1 MSKKTKDLIEIAEGF
16 DPYSVVDT
24 AIGGLENATA
34 VNRKNYAYLDYADLD
49 KDGNPAIKGEYVTLA
64 SGIYHALGLYNVY
77 GYYYNPNITGNDF
90 YTVYAGKVDNRG
102 KWTGTDQTVRQA
114 DELTFA
120 RKAATT
126 EVYATGANVT
136 FIDTTAGVIYAGANN
151 VYTVTYS
158 YDYAGNLN
166 IDETDIRVTTGKDA
180 VIEKGQEVA
189 WSNTINL
196 IDTTASVIY
205 AGGNGDDI
213 LKSDVYVN
221 FSNSN
226 AAAIYAGGTLGA
238 YTIGDLIVNVTNS
251 GNAGTGGLD
260 NFFYGTVYGAASDF
274 ASANSWGY
282 TYVNVNDYNGI
293 YYGDFNWVEKVT
305 VSGNSNVEFYG
316 YFNEVNTLSVAGNAH
331 ATIYGGVI
339 YDYELFLNEE
349 TVGGSNPMLTVS
361 NFYMTPANITV
372 VVGDGYAAYN
382 DINLIEYIGYNAIY
396 GLNLGTPAVA
406 VKNADGGL
414 IADYKYAVKVD
425 DVTKNLV
432 FSYTDAAYVMDAA
445 EKVKTFGR
453 ADDDVLLAEGYQTT
467 GAVIDLGAGSNK
479 IDLGSGLGL
488 FELTVK
494 NASSNTIDA
503 DRFNGSISIA
513 DYKGVSDNTV
523 IVGNVP
529 VFSVDFN
536 NTNNA
541 TLIVDG
547 AFTGDVILSSTQTAE
562 IVLAEGASIDL
573 DKVQAGKTDVTIT
586 VEDYIDAQAT
596 GINLVDYLRTAVA
609 RNNSS
614 ITAPFN
620 PDVEEDFVDYDFN
633 IGYNATLKNGNNNI
647 VSTYYKNIIA
657 KNGELWSVLESMGST
672 VAVDGVAFALDNYG
686 AFTGKINVANGG
698 TVTINNYGRFVGT
711 VDAKYVDAN
720 DTVTTFGD
728 LAGTFLLGGGTDTFT
743 INGDSTI
750 TADITKHEGSTL
762 NMFINNG
769 TVDYNGAIKF
779 TATDFAEVNRTE
791 VADKNV
797 IINLSVSNATLNLKD
812 NVTYNFDK
820 LTFDNAEINGNFTF
834 KELDVTGDAIL
845 YTDITSPEGEINL
858 KDGKTF
864 TAKNIVIGSVN
875 DDAAAPLTGTI
886 NAESLTT
893 TQGDINLDTLNITK
907 GDAVSAEDI
916 NLNTANIEGKV
927 EAVGSVAINNTTVA
941 DSVKGASVSL
951 ANGTVG
957 GAIEA
962 VKTDVVLNKLT
973 AEGDVTAAEDVTVNE
988 GEVKGTINAG
998 ANVKVTDA
1006 VVKDINAATAN
1017 GVDDDVTLNG
1027 NVTAG
1032 NINAEN
1038 AQVTIETK
1046 GTDDVVKAVTVGD
1059 ITAGEV
1065 TLNATHAFR
1074 PNNPVST
1081 VDDKDADSIT
1091 AGAIVAK
1098 AQEDN
1103 VDTFDVNEA
1112 ESGNVTVKGEGIVN
1126 AASVKAD
1133 KAFAVEDKV
1142 VANVAGAVE
1151 ADSASVAAEAT
1162 LNAGSVAV
1170 TADASVAGI
1179 LNTASVK
1186 VGGAFAVNGTVNTAG
1201 KNDLGEDVYGAIEAA
1216 SINQNMQEPLVGSV
1230 TAGAVT
1236 ATAGDI
1242 ILNKLVAKGD
1252 VIAKEDINLNDADV
1266 TGKVEAEGA
1275 VAINKTAVTT
1285 TVKGAT
1291 VSLANGTVGGAIEA
1305 TDGNADLSYI
1315 TAGADVTAKGNVN
1328 VLAGSVAG
1336 KVEAGKTA
1344 AVANTSVAGTVTGAD
1359 VSIANAT
1366 VGTVNGTDFIGSKVT
1381 ATDGNVDF
1389 YGPVKAGD
1397 VEAVKA
1403 AVNVNSGKVEA
1414 GNVTAK
1420 AFDVKVNAEADVKA
1434 VTADEATVAGKLI
1447 AEGKLDVEKALT
1459 VSGTAEVT
1467 KEVEAGSASVSGKL
1481 TGASLAVDTKLD
1493 VTATGTADIKGDVTA
1508 DEATVAGKLTAAGK
1522 LDVKKALSVSGTAE
1536 VTKEVEAGSAT
1547 VAGTLSGASLAVDNK
1562 LYVTA
1567 AGIADIKGDV
1577 TADEAIV
1584 AGELTAAGKLD
1595 VEKALTVSGTAEVTK
1610 EIEAGSA
1617 TVAGKLTGASLDVDT
1632 KLDVTAKGTAEVTGA
1647 VTAND
1652 VDVAGTLKAASVA
1665 VDNNFN
1671 VVGTAEVTGAVTV
1684 GNDTNAGSVYVS
1696 GKLKADKLTSEK
1708 GLLNVKAG
1716 GSLEASNEVAVGDA
1730 DVAGTLNAKSLT
1742 AKAKLTVSGLAVV
1755 EEAIK
1760 AGTASVSGEMTG
1772 ASLAVDNKLDVT
1784 ATGKVGING
1793 DVIADEA
1800 AVAGK
1805 LTAAG
1810 KLDVEKALSVAD
1822 AAFVAAEGA
1831 IEAGSASVSGEMT
1844 GASLAVTT
1852 KLDVTATGKVG
1863 IKGDVTADEAA
1874 VAGKLTA
1881 EGKLDVEKAL
1891 SVSGTAE
1898 VTGDVTADEATV
1910 SGTLTG
1916 ASLDVEKALS
1926 VSGTAEVTGAV
1937 SANDVDVAGTGK
1949 LTAKGDLTV
1958 DNALTIAGTA
1968 AVSAD
1973 AVSAKNAA
1981 VDGTLTAA
1989 GDITVTE
1996 AFDGKGTVSGADV
2009 NAGRINLNKL
2019 TADTVATTDGDMVVT
2034 DITVK
2039 GSDTVEDDVYAK
2051 GSINFVKADVIG
2063 NVKAEKD
2070 IAITAEA
2077 KITGDVVAGQDIN
2090 LTAADG
2096 KKVVVSGNINAANN
2110 MTLNN
2115 SANIDLGKDV
2125 TVGDALIFDH
2135 TEMTVNGKATIGK
2148 VALNNQSMIFNGDVN
2163 VAGVAA
2169 SGAKAALT
2177 VSGDV
2182 NEFTN
2187 VTVDKDTELTMNLN
2201 EKTVT
2206 TAVSGKEA
2214 TVILNKGTV
2223 TGSVVANEVE
2233 LNTVT
2238 IDTLDANDVTV
2249 TGKSEIVNAFK
2260 VDHDYAITGKDAAIL
2275 VAELN
2280 VAEDTIATVKDLK
2293 LEGSVIGDGTLTA
2306 KGDVSVDTVA
2316 VDNANITGKFEAT
2329 GNVSADVKLDINGK
2343 AQIGGDIQ
2351 AGSATLTA
2359 DDKITVEKNVNIEKD
2374 LTLVNSENIYLNG
2387 DVLSVGGTLSFD
2399 HTEMTVN
2406 SDKAIIGKVALNNQ
2420 SMTFANAATIGKF
2433 EVEGTSSINTKAGS
2447 TLENVVLKDAADFT
2461 MNLNGNT
2468 STVNGKIFEEDDADA
2483 TLRVNNGTLKG
2494 SVAADTVVLSNV
2506 TLEGAVDATV
2516 AELDTVTAG
2525 NITVDEK
2532 LVVKNENTVTKFTG
2546 KGDYAVEGQGDG
2558 AKLTADLAIDKDA
2571 TATVSDVTV
2580 VGNITGE
2587 GTLKADSVTV
2597 NDVTVGA
2604 VSTTTSFNA
2613 NNVTATGE
2621 VSINGDAEISGTLTG
2636 KDVVLSATN
2645 NITVKGAVKADTLD
2659 LNNSANI
2666 NLEDA
2671 VTVTKQLNF
2680 DADSIEF
2687 NGNADIAK
2695 VELDSQKMIFNKDVT
2710 FDEIIASGNSVVDV
2724 KGDNNEFKNVN
2735 VLGELTMN
2743 LNDKTANAVV
2753 TGATV
2758 NVNNGTLEGSV
2769 KADKVALDT
2778 VSAAVVSAKDLTVA
2792 GNVTID
2798 EFSAEKDYA
2807 ITGKDDAVLTT
2818 ELKIADGAIAT
2829 LKDFNLTGDI
2839 TGANG
2844 TLNVTDVVVDGE
2856 VNAASV
2862 TADGNFKSNGVEANE
2877 LNVKG
2882 LAEITEVKVGA
2893 TTVSGNLKTANLEGD
2908 NLNIIGKG
2916 NAEVANVNVSQLTVE
2931 TEAMLTGTEVNAEN
2945 MKVIGEVIADR
2956 VIGSNATIAGTVTAK
2971 EKAGFDGDVA
2981 LTGTLNAAD
2990 AIAKTVY
2997 LNGDDAAVN
3006 VDGVLE
3012 AVVKGAGAA
3021 DVKAGSMIGA
3031 VDAANADVNFGTV
3044 DGKNIINAK
3053 DVEITAQEK
3062 DITENITAGN
3072 DISITGKDKD
3082 NKITVSADL
3091 TAGGSVTVKDALL
3104 SGNVTADKGVDIEV
3118 VTGYTGTIT
3127 ITDGAV
3133 VTVTGADIDNINIV
3147 GGTYTLKDVIL
3158 GSQVNDDFTASDRA
3172 FTGFATYKG
3181 DYVGNISGDADV
3193 TIEGYLFG
3201 AYVADTFV
3209 KANVEANSL
3218 TVNADAEA
3226 GDKVTKAFFAK
3237 EYYTADD
3244 PNLTAMVEVEGIV
3257 NAKYAETF
3265 TYADVT
3271 ATAGVTVK
3279 NLFVGSINAGGDVVL
3294 GDYES
3299 ALSEVVNVTPDD
3311 SPNGFYAITGGVIEA
3326 AATVTAGSLTAN
3338 NVNGKVTYHVN
3349 NEFVAEHEQFAI
3361 RKYVVVT
3368 DGANVEAGDA
3378 AIDGTFL
3385 GKMVATGDV
3394 VMNGTI
3400 AGWKKETVGTATCTF
3415 NGVEYGIA
3423 DITAGTFTD
3432 SENAQYIKANIT
3444 ATGADKDDRAAL
3456 VVNNNVEGNLNAT
3469 LGSVDAKAKVTG
3481 TVTAQ
3486 INASVKDVTG
3496 TVTATAGDVNVAE
3509 NGVVDGA
3516 VTAGNDVNASAA
3528 TINNNVTAGNNA
3540 NVNIVTGTVTAGNDV
3555 TVAENGVVD
3564 GAVTATA
3571 GSVNASAATINSA
3584 VTAGI
3589 DANVKNVTGAVTAA
3603 ENVTVAEDGVVVGA
3617 VTATTGD
3624 VTVNANAAVTGDVT
3638 AGNDVNATTGTITG
3652 AVNAGNDAN
3661 VADVNG
3667 TVIAGNDVNATTGI
3681 ITGAVEAGNNA
3692 TVNQVNASVTAIAG
3706 FVKATGT
3713 VDGSVEAGTYAEV
3726 AEVTNNVTAKDGGV
3740 TATGDVYGFINATG
3754 DVTANGIVGS
3764 YIKGANVTAD
3774 MTVGGYIDATGNVE
3788 AKDAVT
3794 EYINA
3799 TGDVTAA
3806 NVGGYI
3812 KGANVTAN
3820 GTVGEYIEATG
3831 SVEAKDAVTGYIN
3844 ATGDVTAE
3852 STVGGYI
3859 EGANVTAKDTVGGY
3873 IDATGNVTAE
3883 STVGGYINGA
3893 DVTAKGDVAGN
3904 ITATGFVNATAKVT
3918 GNVTAGTSADVQD
3931 VTGDVTAETSAVV
3944 NGTVG
3949 GDVNV
3954 NVGSATVNGTVDGDV
3969 VAGTDAVV
3977 NVVNGSVTA
3986 QNVTVGIDGAA
3997 GSVGGDITVAAGG
4010 AVNVNGTVDGQVNAN
4025 AGNNNVDVT
4034 GSIGGIV
4041 FVSNNGEN
4049 HLNITGDVTGGAGS
4063 VFEFDAHGEN
4073 NVATVTGDINVEE
4086 FTVKVLDEIITETGY
4101 KADAA
4106 INAANI
4112 NADTVTFDGID
4123 RTVEVGEDPQPV
4135 FSDITVNANIDAI
4148 IVNFDK
4154 GHVTINGDVS
4164 AALTKD
4170 ALSGYAEIV
4179 INGAFTQTADSALAN
4194 TKFVVNSIAG
4204 GNTLKAGTIEVKGDA
4219 TANLTATDGYKDQD
4233 GNDVVASIK
4242 VVNGGSVTG
4251 DVKAVVIEID
4261 GNLTGNANGGAAEAT
4276 MVVGGDFTGAAN
4288 YFADVTVNGNVTL
4301 TGNSTVDNFTFGADD
4316 VDLALNGYTLN
4327 VANGVSFT
4335 NVTIS
4340 GGGVIAG
4347 EFTVSNDLTVTGGDV
4362 TLGVTE
4368 LVLGG
4373 AFSTDSTLVGVT
4385 DVTFVGNASV
4395 TGGAALNLNGSDGE
4409 DTLELSVNAGAI
4421 SGVENITLT
4430 SDVTVG
4436 AITGAAV
4443 INLNGYTLTVES
4455 IDSEVAINGAG
4466 NVIVKTG
4473 DFVANDDFNGTL
4485 NVAGNAV
4492 VKGDEVTFT
4501 GDSNAAAFEFTAD
4514 TVEINSSASH
4524 VITGA
4529 IKANNVVLN
4538 AEGLTLANDMIVNGN
4553 YTGNAVVADFRVKL
4567 IKENATVVANA
4578 ATIFELDANVEN
4590 VVIEHSVIDA
4600 QFYGNANANKFVLMG
4615 EDEELIVS
4623 RIYGLGGDDTVEIHG
4638 NVTLGRLSTVEAI
4651 TGATDADTLS
4661 YGDDMYD
4668 SVSSITD
4675 VETINLKGNASVGT
4689 LSGVDTVNFADG
4701 VKYEITAEDWALEA
4715 DTALVF
4721 ETAGANGKVVVNG
4734 VNADALTTESYITVG
4749 TDQWMWNGT
4758 DAFVNGTS
4766 SLTYGDS
4773 DADGKKDLTWVIA

>member
-102 KWTGTDQTVRQA
+102 KWTGANQTVRQA

-120 RKAATT
+120 RKAATA
-126 EVYATGANVT
+126 EVYATGANVN

-196 IDTTASVIY
+196 INTTASVIY
-205 AGGNGDDI
+205 AGGNGDDV

-226 AAAIYAGGTLGA
+226 ATAIYAGGTFGA
-238 YTIGDLIVNVTNS
+238 YTIGDLIINVTNE
-251 GNAGTGGLD
+251 GNADAAYGV
-260 NFFYGTVYGAASDF
+260 NNEFYGVVYGASADYLSD
-274 ASANSWGY
+274 SWGY

-293 YYGDFNWVEKVT
+293 YYGGFNWVEKVT

-316 YFNEVNTLSVAGNAH
+316 YFNEVNTLSVVGNAH

-349 TVGGSNPMLTVS
+349 TVGGSNPMLTVN

-432 FSYTDAAYVMDAA
+432 FSYTDAAYVMDAG

-479 IDLGSGLGL
+479 IDLGSGRGL

-503 DRFNGSISIA
+503 DRFTGSISIA

-529 VFSVDFN
+529 VASVDFN

-547 AFTGDVILSSTQTAE
+547 DFKGDVILSSTQTAE

-573 DKVQAGKTDVTIT
+573 TKVQAGKTDVTIT

-633 IGYNATLKNGNNNI
+633 IGYNATLKNGTNNI

-743 INGDSTI
+743 INGDSVI
-750 TADITKHEGSTL
+750 TADITKQDGSTL

-797 IINLSVSNATLNLKD
+797 TINLSVTNATLNLKD

-820 LTFDNAEINGNFTF
+820 LTFANAEINGNFTF

-845 YTDITSPEGEINL
+845 DTDITSPEGKINL
-858 KDGKTF
+858 KDGDTF

-893 TQGDINLDTLNITK
+893 TQGDINLDTLNTTN

-916 NLNTANIEGKV
+916 NLNTANIAGKV

-973 AEGDVTAAEDVTVNE
+973 AEDDVTAAEDVTVNE

-1133 KAFAVEDKV
+1133 KAFAVEEKI

-1170 TADASVAGI
+1170 TAGASVAGT

-1275 VAINKTAVTT
+1275 VAINKTAVTS

-1305 TDGNADLSYI
+1305 TEGNADLSYI
-1315 TAGADVTAKGNVN
+1315 TADADVTAKGNVN

-1336 KVEAGKTA
+1336 KVDAGKTA

-1366 VGTVNGTDFIGSKVT
+1366 VGTVNGTDFTGSKVT
-1381 ATDGNVDF
+1381 ATAGNVDF

-1420 AFDVKVNAEADVKA
+1420 VFDVKVNAEADVKA

-1459 VSGTAEVT
+1459 VSGIAEVT
-1467 KEVEAGSASVSGKL
+1467 KEVEAGSASVSGTLTGASLDVTNSLTVDNIGIVTAVSKNEKGEDVYGAIEAGSASVSGKL

-1493 VTATGTADIKGDVTA
+1493 VTATGTAGIEGDVTA
-1508 DEATVAGKLTAAGK
+1508 DEATVAGKLTGAS
-1522 LDVKKALSVSGTAE
+1522 LDVTNALTVDNTGTVTAVSKNEKGEDVYGAI
-1536 VTKEVEAGSAT
+1536 EAGSAT

-1610 EIEAGSA
+1610 EVEAGSA
-1617 TVAGKLTGASLDVDT
+1617 SVSGKLTGASLDVDT
-1632 KLDVTAKGTAEVTGA
+1632 KLDVTAKGTADITGA
-1647 VTAND
+1647 VTANDVD

-1696 GKLKADKLTSEK
+1696 GKLTADKLTSEK

-1742 AKAKLTVSGLAVV
+1742 AKSKLTVSGTADIKGAV
-1755 EEAIK
+1755 E
-1760 AGTASVSGEMTG
+1760 AGTAFVSGTLSGE
-1772 ASLAVDNKLDVT
+1772 SSLDVET
-1784 ATGKVGING
+1784 KLEVTEKGKVGIAG
-1793 DVIADEA
+1793 DVTVKAGSAD
-1800 AVAGK
+1800 VAGI
-1805 LTAAG
+1805 LTAG
-1810 KLDVEKALSVAD
+1810 GNLKVEKALK
-1822 AAFVAAEGA
+1822 
-1831 IEAGSASVSGEMT
+1831 VSGI
-1844 GASLAVTT
+1844 A
-1852 KLDVTATGKVG
+1852 D
-1863 IKGDVTADEAA
+1863 IKGA
-1874 VAGKLTA
+1874 VN
-1881 EGKLDVEKAL
+1881 
-1891 SVSGTAE
+1891 
-1898 VTGDVTADEATV
+1898 
-1910 SGTLTG
+1910 
-1916 ASLDVEKALS
+1916 
-1926 VSGTAEVTGAV
+1926 
-1937 SANDVDVAGTGK
+1937 ANDVDVTGTGK

-1958 DNALTIAGTA
+1958 DNVLTIAGTA

-1981 VDGTLTAA
+1981 VDGTLTAK

-1996 AFDGKGTVSGADV
+1996 AFDGKGTVSGKNV
-2009 NAGRINLNKL
+2009 KAGKIDLNKL

-2039 GSDTVEDDVYAK
+2039 GSDTVENDVDSK
-2051 GSINFVKADVIG
+2051 GSITFNKANVTG
-2063 NVKAEKD
+2063 NVNAAAD
-2070 IAITAEA
+2070 ITISEEAAIT
-2077 KITGDVVAGQDIN
+2077 GNVVAGNDIN

-2096 KKVVVSGNINAANN
+2096 KKVVVSGNINADSN
-2110 MTLNN
+2110 MFLTN
-2115 SANIDLGKDV
+2115 SKDIDLKGDV
-2125 TVGDALIFDH
+2125 TVGDALTFDH

-2148 VALNNQSMIFNGDVN
+2148 VALNNQSMIFKGDVN
-2163 VAGVAA
+2163 IAGVAA

-2177 VSGDV
+2177 VNGEV

-2187 VTVDKDTELTMNLN
+2187 VTVAKDTELTMNLN
-2201 EKTVT
+2201 KKTVT

-2214 TVILNKGTV
+2214 TVILNDGTV
-2223 TGSVVANEVE
+2223 TGSVVANKAE

-2249 TGKSEIVNAFK
+2249 TGESEIVNAFK

-2275 VAELN
+2275 DAELK
-2280 VAEDTIATVKDLK
+2280 VAKDTTATVKDLT
-2293 LEGSVIGDGTLTA
+2293 LDGSVDGDGTLNTEGA
-2306 KGDVSVDTVA
+2306 VVVENVA
-2316 VDNANITGKFEAT
+2316 VDNANITGKFEAK
-2329 GNVSADVKLDINGK
+2329 GNVSADVKLDINGT
-2343 AQIGGDIQ
+2343 ARIGGEIN
-2351 AGSATLTA
+2351 AGSAKLTA
-2359 DDKITVEKNVNIEKD
+2359 EGGDITVEKNVDIVND
-2374 LTLVNSENIYLNG
+2374 LTLVNSENIDLKG
-2387 DVLSVGGTLSFD
+2387 DVLSVGGALSFD
-2399 HTEMTVN
+2399 HTEMTV
-2406 SDKAIIGKVALNNQ
+2406 KGTAEIGSVALDNQ
-2420 SMTFANAATIGKF
+2420 SMTFEKAATIGKF
-2433 EVEGTSSINTKAGS
+2433 EVEGTSSIDTKAGS

-2468 STVNGKIFEEDDADA
+2468 STVNGKISEEDDADA
-2483 TLRVNNGTLKG
+2483 TLRVNNGTLEG
-2494 SVAADTVVLSNV
+2494 SVAADTVVLSKV

-2558 AKLTADLAIDKDA
+2558 AKLNADLAIDKDA

-2580 VGNITGE
+2580 NGNITGE
-2587 GTLKADSVTV
+2587 GTLKADSVKV
-2597 NDVTVGA
+2597 NDVNVGA
-2604 VSTTTSFNA
+2604 VSATTSFNA

-2621 VSINGDAEISGTLTG
+2621 VSINGDAEISGALTG
-2636 KDVVLSATN
+2636 KDVVLSADN
-2645 NITVKGAVKADTLD
+2645 NITVKGAVEAETLG

-2666 NLEDA
+2666 NLADA

-2695 VELDSQKMIFNKDVT
+2695 VKLDSQKMIFNKDVT
-2710 FDEIIASGNSVVDV
+2710 FGEIIANGNSVVEV

-2743 LNDKTANAVV
+2743 LNEKTANAVV

-2778 VSAAVVSAKDLTVA
+2778 VSAAVVSANDLTVA
-2792 GNVTID
+2792 GNVAIK

-2807 ITGKDDAVLTT
+2807 ITGKGDATLTT
-2818 ELKIADGAIAT
+2818 DLKIADGAIAT

-2839 TGANG
+2839 TGDNG

-2862 TADGNFKSNGVEANE
+2862 TAENFFEADAVTGKE
-2877 LNVKG
+2877 LNVNG
-2882 LAEITEVKVGA
+2882 NAEIGDVKVDAA
-2893 TTVSGNLKTANLEGD
+2893 TVKGKLDADLVEGD

-2945 MKVIGEVIADR
+2945 MEVIGEVIADR

-3062 DITENITAGN
+3062 DITANITAGN

-3104 SGNVTADKGVDIEV
+3104 SGNVTAVKGVDIEV

-3127 ITDGAV
+3127 IQDGAT
-3133 VTVTGADIDNINIV
+3133 VTVKGADIDNINIV
-3147 GGTYTLKDVIL
+3147 GGTYTLKDVVL

-3311 SPNGFYAITGGVIEA
+3311 SPNGFYAITGGEIEA
-3326 AATVTAGSLTAN
+3326 AATVTAGALTAN
-3338 NVNGKVTYHVN
+3338 NVNGKVTYYVN

-3368 DGANVEAGDA
+3368 DGAYVEAGDA

-3400 AGWKKETVGTATCTF
+3400 AGWMKETVGTATCTF
-3415 NGVEYGIA
+3415 NGVEYGFA

-3456 VVNNNVEGNLNAT
+3456 VVNNNVEGDLNAT

-3496 TVTATAGDVNVAE
+3496 TVTATAGDVTVAE
-3509 NGVVDGA
+3509 NGVVGGA

-3555 TVAENGVVD
+3555 NVAENGVVD

-3571 GSVNASAATINSA
+3571 GSVNASAATIKSA
-3584 VTAGI
+3584 VTAGK
-3589 DANVKNVTGAVTAA
+3589 DANVKDVTGAVTAA

-3617 VTATTGD
+3617 VTATAGD

-3638 AGNDVNATTGTITG
+3638 AGNDVNATGTITG
-3652 AVNAGNDAN
+3652 AVNAVNDAN
-3661 VADVNG
+3661 VANVNG
-3667 TVIAGNDVNATTGI
+3667 TVIAGNDVYATTGT

-3692 TVNQVNASVTAIAG
+3692 TVNQVNASVTATAG

-3726 AEVTNNVTAKDGGV
+3726 AEVTHNVTAKDGGV
-3740 TATGDVYGFINATG
+3740 TATGNVGGFIDATGDVTANGTVGSYIEATGKVEAKDAVTGYINATG
-3754 DVTANGIVGS
+3754 DVTAESTVGG
-3764 YIKGANVTAD
+3764 YIKGANVTATG
-3774 MTVGGYIDATGNVE
+3774 TVGEYIEATGKVE
-3788 AKDAVT
+3788 AKAEVT

-3820 GTVGEYIEATG
+3820 G
-3831 SVEAKDAVTGYIN
+3831 
-3844 ATGDVTAE
+3844 
-3852 STVGGYI
+3852 
-3859 EGANVTAKDTVGGY
+3859 TVGGY

-3969 VAGTDAVV
+3969 VAKTDALV

-3986 QNVTVGIDGAA
+3986 QNVTVGIDEVA

-4010 AVNVNGTVDGQVNAN
+4010 AVNVNGTVTGQVNAN

-4179 INGAFTQTADSALAN
+4179 IDGAFTQTADSALAN

-4219 TANLTATDGYKDQD
+4219 TANLTATDGYKDKD
-4233 GNDVVASIK
+4233 GNDVVASID
-4242 VVNGGSVTG
+4242 VDGSVTG
-4251 DVKAVVIEID
+4251 DVKAVVIDIA

-4288 YFADVTVNGNVTL
+4288 YFADVTVKGSNVTL
-4301 TGNSTVDNFTFGADD
+4301 TGNSTVDNFTFEAAD
-4316 VDLALNGYTLN
+4316 VALALDGYTLN

-4373 AFSTDSTLVGVT
+4373 AFITDSELTGVT
-4385 DVTFVGNASV
+4385 GVTFVGSAIV

-4421 SGVENITLT
+4421 SGVENITLN
-4430 SDVTVG
+4430 SDVAVG

-4466 NVIVKTG
+4466 NVIVNTG

-4501 GDSNAAAFEFTAD
+4501 GDSTAAAFEFTAE

-4538 AEGLTLANDMIVNGN
+4538 AEGLTLVDDMIVNGN
-4553 YTGNAVVADFRVKL
+4553 YTGNAAVADHRVILAKD
-4567 IKENATVVANA
+4567 NATVVANA
-4578 ATIFELDANVEN
+4578 ATTFKLGSSVET
-4590 VVIEHSVIDA
+4590 VVIDHSVSGA
-4600 QFYGNANANKFVLMG
+4600 KFYGSAKANTFVLNG
-4615 EDEELIVS
+4615 EDEALKVGA
-4623 RIYGLGGDDTVEIHG
+4623 IYGEGGADTVEIRG
-4638 NVTLGRLSTVEAI
+4638 TVTLGALGAVKAI
-4651 TGATDADTLS
+4651 TGATAADTLS
-4661 YGDDMYD
+4661 YGPAGVDT
-4668 SVSSITD
+4668 VSSITG
-4675 VETINLKGNASVGT
+4675 VETINLNGDASVGT

-4701 VKYEITAEDWALEA
+4701 VRYDITAEDWALEA

-4734 VNADALTTESYITVG
+4734 VNADALTTGSFITVG

>member
-24 AIGGLENATA
+24 AISGLENATA

-49 KDGNPAIKGEYVTLA
+49 NDGNPAIKGEYVTLA

-120 RKAATT
+120 RKAATA
-126 EVYATGANVT
+126 EVYATGANVN

-166 IDETDIRVTTGKDA
+166 IGETDIRVTTGKDA

-196 IDTTASVIY
+196 INTTASVIY
-205 AGGNGDDI
+205 AGGNGDDV

-226 AAAIYAGGTLGA
+226 AAAIYAGGTFGA
-238 YTIGDLIVNVTNS
+238 YTIGDLIINVTNE
-251 GNAGTGGLD
+251 GNADAYGL
-260 NFFYGTVYGAASDF
+260 NNLFYGAVFGNAADYASD
-274 ASANSWGY
+274 AWGE

-293 YYGDFNWVEKVT
+293 YYGGFNWVEKVT

-316 YFNEVNTLSVAGNAH
+316 YFNEVNTLSVVGNAH

-349 TVGGSNPMLTVS
+349 TVGGSNPMLTVN

-479 IDLGSGLGL
+479 IDLGSGRGL

-503 DRFNGSISIA
+503 DRFTGSISIA

-523 IVGNVP
+523 IVGNVL
-529 VFSVDFN
+529 VASVDFN

-547 AFTGDVILSSTQTAE
+547 GFTGDVILSSTQTAE

-573 DKVQAGKTDVTIT
+573 TKVQAGKTDVTIT

-633 IGYNATLKNGNNNI
+633 IGYNATLKNGTNNI

-743 INGDSTI
+743 VNGDSTI
-750 TADITKHEGSTL
+750 TADITKQDGSTL

-797 IINLSVSNATLNLKD
+797 TINLSVTNATLNLKD

-820 LTFDNAEINGNFTF
+820 LTFANAEINGNFTF
-834 KELDVTGDAIL
+834 KELDVNGDAIL
-845 YTDITSPEGEINL
+845 DTDITSPEGKINL
-858 KDGKTF
+858 EAGDTF

-893 TQGDINLDTLNITK
+893 TQGDINLDTLNTTN

-916 NLNTANIEGKV
+916 NLNTANIAGKV

-1098 AQEDN
+1098 AKEDN

-1133 KAFAVEDKV
+1133 KAFAVEEKI
-1142 VANVAGAVE
+1142 VANVTGAVE

-1170 TADASVAGI
+1170 TADASVAGT

-1252 VIAKEDINLNDADV
+1252 VTAKEDINLYDADV

-1275 VAINKTAVTT
+1275 VAINKTAVTS

-1315 TAGADVTAKGNVN
+1315 TADADVTAKGNVN

-1366 VGTVNGTDFIGSKVT
+1366 VGTVNGTDFTGSKVT

-1434 VTADEATVAGKLI
+1434 VTADEATVAGKLT
-1447 AEGKLDVEKALT
+1447 AAGKLDVEKALS

-1522 LDVKKALSVSGTAE
+1522 LDVEKALSVSGTAE

-1595 VEKALTVSGTAEVTK
+1595 VENALSVSGTAEVTK
-1610 EIEAGSA
+1610 EVEAGSA
-1617 TVAGKLTGASLDVDT
+1617 SVAGTLTGASLAVDT
-1632 KLDVTAKGTAEVTGA
+1632 KLDVTAKGTADITGA

-1696 GKLKADKLTSEK
+1696 GKLTADKLTSEK

-1716 GSLEASNEVAVGDA
+1716 GSLEAINEVAVGDA

-1742 AKAKLTVSGLAVV
+1742 AKSKLTVSGLAVV

-1784 ATGKVGING
+1784 ATGKVGIKG
-1793 DVIADEA
+1793 DVTANEA

-1844 GASLAVTT
+1844 GASLAVAT
-1852 KLDVTATGKVG
+1852 KLEVTEKGKVG

-1881 EGKLDVEKAL
+1881 GGNLKVEKAL
-1891 SVSGTAE
+1891 KVSGIAE
-1898 VTGDVTADEATV
+1898 VTGDVTA
-1910 SGTLTG
+1910 
-1916 ASLDVEKALS
+1916 K
-1926 VSGTAEVTGAV
+1926 
-1937 SANDVDVAGTGK
+1937 NDVDVTGTGK

-1958 DNALTIAGTA
+1958 DNVLTIAGTA

-1989 GDITVTE
+1989 DDITVTE
-1996 AFDGKGTVSGADV
+1996 AFDGKGTVKGADV
-2009 NAGRINLNKL
+2009 KAGRINLNKL
-2019 TADTVATTDGDMVVT
+2019 TADTATTEGDMVVT

-2039 GSDTVEDDVYAK
+2039 GSDTVENDVDSK
-2051 GSINFVKADVIG
+2051 GSITFNKANVTG
-2063 NVKAEKD
+2063 NVNAAAD
-2070 IAITAEA
+2070 ITISEEAAIT
-2077 KITGDVVAGQDIN
+2077 GNVVAGNDIN

-2096 KKVVVSGNINAANN
+2096 KKVVVSGNINADSN
-2110 MTLNN
+2110 MFLTN
-2115 SANIDLGKDV
+2115 SKDIDLKGDV
-2125 TVGDALIFDH
+2125 TVGDALTFDH
-2135 TEMTVNGKATIGK
+2135 TEMTVNGDATIGK

-2163 VAGVAA
+2163 IVGVAA
-2169 SGAKAALT
+2169 SGDKAALT
-2177 VSGDV
+2177 VNGDT

-2187 VTVDKDTELTMNLN
+2187 VTVAKDTELTMNLN

-2223 TGSVVANEVE
+2223 TGSVEANKAE

-2249 TGKSEIVNAFK
+2249 TGESKIVNAFE

-2275 VAELN
+2275 TAELK
-2280 VAEDTIATVKDLK
+2280 VAEDTTATVKDLALK
-2293 LEGSVIGDGTLTA
+2293 GSVIGDGTLNTEGA
-2306 KGDVSVDTVA
+2306 VVVENVA
-2316 VDNANITGKFEAT
+2316 VDNANITGKFEAK
-2329 GNVSADVKLDINGK
+2329 GNVSADVKLDINGTAK
-2343 AQIGGDIQ
+2343 IGGDIK
-2351 AGSATLTA
+2351 AGSAKLTA
-2359 DDKITVEKNVNIEKD
+2359 EGGEITVEKNVNITED
-2374 LTLVNSENIYLNG
+2374 LTLVNSENIDLKG
-2387 DVLSVGGTLSFD
+2387 DVLSVGG
-2399 HTEMTVN
+2399 N
-2406 SDKAIIGKVALNNQ
+2406 
-2420 SMTFANAATIGKF
+2420 
-2433 EVEGTSSINTKAGS
+2433 
-2447 TLENVVLKDAADFT
+2447 
-2461 MNLNGNT
+2461 
-2468 STVNGKIFEEDDADA
+2468 
-2483 TLRVNNGTLKG
+2483 
-2494 SVAADTVVLSNV
+2494 
-2506 TLEGAVDATV
+2506 
-2516 AELDTVTAG
+2516 
-2525 NITVDEK
+2525 
-2532 LVVKNENTVTKFTG
+2532 
-2546 KGDYAVEGQGDG
+2546 
-2558 AKLTADLAIDKDA
+2558 
-2571 TATVSDVTV
+2571 
-2580 VGNITGE
+2580 
-2587 GTLKADSVTV
+2587 
-2597 NDVTVGA
+2597 
-2604 VSTTTSFNA
+2604 
-2613 NNVTATGE
+2613 
-2621 VSINGDAEISGTLTG
+2621 
-2636 KDVVLSATN
+2636 
-2645 NITVKGAVKADTLD
+2645 
-2659 LNNSANI
+2659 
-2666 NLEDA
+2666 
-2671 VTVTKQLNF
+2671 
-2680 DADSIEF
+2680 
-2687 NGNADIAK
+2687 
-2695 VELDSQKMIFNKDVT
+2695 
-2710 FDEIIASGNSVVDV
+2710 
-2724 KGDNNEFKNVN
+2724 
-2735 VLGELTMN
+2735 
-2743 LNDKTANAVV
+2743 
-2753 TGATV
+2753 
-2758 NVNNGTLEGSV
+2758 
-2769 KADKVALDT
+2769 
-2778 VSAAVVSAKDLTVA
+2778 
-2792 GNVTID
+2792 
-2798 EFSAEKDYA
+2798 
-2807 ITGKDDAVLTT
+2807 
-2818 ELKIADGAIAT
+2818 
-2829 LKDFNLTGDI
+2829 
-2839 TGANG
+2839 
-2844 TLNVTDVVVDGE
+2844 
-2856 VNAASV
+2856 
-2862 TADGNFKSNGVEANE
+2862 
-2877 LNVKG
+2877 
-2882 LAEITEVKVGA
+2882 
-2893 TTVSGNLKTANLEGD
+2893 
-2908 NLNIIGKG
+2908 
-2916 NAEVANVNVSQLTVE
+2916 
-2931 TEAMLTGTEVNAEN
+2931 
-2945 MKVIGEVIADR
+2945 
-2956 VIGSNATIAGTVTAK
+2956 
-2971 EKAGFDGDVA
+2971 
-2981 LTGTLNAAD
+2981 
-2990 AIAKTVY
+2990 
-2997 LNGDDAAVN
+2997 
-3006 VDGVLE
+3006 
-3012 AVVKGAGAA
+3012 
-3021 DVKAGSMIGA
+3021 
-3031 VDAANADVNFGTV
+3031 
-3044 DGKNIINAK
+3044 
-3053 DVEITAQEK
+3053 
-3062 DITENITAGN
+3062 
-3072 DISITGKDKD
+3072 
-3082 NKITVSADL
+3082 
-3091 TAGGSVTVKDALL
+3091 
-3104 SGNVTADKGVDIEV
+3104 
-3118 VTGYTGTIT
+3118 
-3127 ITDGAV
+3127 
-3133 VTVTGADIDNINIV
+3133 
-3147 GGTYTLKDVIL
+3147 
-3158 GSQVNDDFTASDRA
+3158 
-3172 FTGFATYKG
+3172 
-3181 DYVGNISGDADV
+3181 
-3193 TIEGYLFG
+3193 
-3201 AYVADTFV
+3201 
-3209 KANVEANSL
+3209 
-3218 TVNADAEA
+3218 
-3226 GDKVTKAFFAK
+3226 
-3237 EYYTADD
+3237 
-3244 PNLTAMVEVEGIV
+3244 
-3257 NAKYAETF
+3257 
-3265 TYADVT
+3265 
-3271 ATAGVTVK
+3271 
-3279 NLFVGSINAGGDVVL
+3279 
-3294 GDYES
+3294 
-3299 ALSEVVNVTPDD
+3299 
-3311 SPNGFYAITGGVIEA
+3311 
-3326 AATVTAGSLTAN
+3326 
-3338 NVNGKVTYHVN
+3338 
-3349 NEFVAEHEQFAI
+3349 
-3361 RKYVVVT
+3361 
-3368 DGANVEAGDA
+3368 
-3378 AIDGTFL
+3378 
-3385 GKMVATGDV
+3385 
-3394 VMNGTI
+3394 
-3400 AGWKKETVGTATCTF
+3400 
-3415 NGVEYGIA
+3415 
-3423 DITAGTFTD
+3423 
-3432 SENAQYIKANIT
+3432 
-3444 ATGADKDDRAAL
+3444 
-3456 VVNNNVEGNLNAT
+3456 
-3469 LGSVDAKAKVTG
+3469 
-3481 TVTAQ
+3481 
-3486 INASVKDVTG
+3486 
-3496 TVTATAGDVNVAE
+3496 
-3509 NGVVDGA
+3509 
-3516 VTAGNDVNASAA
+3516 
-3528 TINNNVTAGNNA
+3528 
-3540 NVNIVTGTVTAGNDV
+3540 
-3555 TVAENGVVD
+3555 
-3564 GAVTATA
+3564 
-3571 GSVNASAATINSA
+3571 
-3584 VTAGI
+3584 
-3589 DANVKNVTGAVTAA
+3589 
-3603 ENVTVAEDGVVVGA
+3603 
-3617 VTATTGD
+3617 
-3624 VTVNANAAVTGDVT
+3624 
-3638 AGNDVNATTGTITG
+3638 
-3652 AVNAGNDAN
+3652 
-3661 VADVNG
+3661 
-3667 TVIAGNDVNATTGI
+3667 
-3681 ITGAVEAGNNA
+3681 
-3692 TVNQVNASVTAIAG
+3692 
-3706 FVKATGT
+3706 
-3713 VDGSVEAGTYAEV
+3713 
-3726 AEVTNNVTAKDGGV
+3726 
-3740 TATGDVYGFINATG
+3740 
-3754 DVTANGIVGS
+3754 
-3764 YIKGANVTAD
+3764 
-3774 MTVGGYIDATGNVE
+3774 
-3788 AKDAVT
+3788 
-3794 EYINA
+3794 
-3799 TGDVTAA
+3799 
-3806 NVGGYI
+3806 
-3812 KGANVTAN
+3812 
-3820 GTVGEYIEATG
+3820 
-3831 SVEAKDAVTGYIN
+3831 
-3844 ATGDVTAE
+3844 
-3852 STVGGYI
+3852 
-3859 EGANVTAKDTVGGY
+3859 
-3873 IDATGNVTAE
+3873 
-3883 STVGGYINGA
+3883 
-3893 DVTAKGDVAGN
+3893 
-3904 ITATGFVNATAKVT
+3904 
-3918 GNVTAGTSADVQD
+3918 
-3931 VTGDVTAETSAVV
+3931 
-3944 NGTVG
+3944 
-3949 GDVNV
+3949 
-3954 NVGSATVNGTVDGDV
+3954 
-3969 VAGTDAVV
+3969 
-3977 NVVNGSVTA
+3977 
-3986 QNVTVGIDGAA
+3986 
-3997 GSVGGDITVAAGG
+3997 
-4010 AVNVNGTVDGQVNAN
+4010 
-4025 AGNNNVDVT
+4025 
-4034 GSIGGIV
+4034 
-4041 FVSNNGEN
+4041 
-4049 HLNITGDVTGGAGS
+4049 
-4063 VFEFDAHGEN
+4063 
-4073 NVATVTGDINVEE
+4073 
-4086 FTVKVLDEIITETGY
+4086 
-4101 KADAA
+4101 
-4106 INAANI
+4106 
-4112 NADTVTFDGID
+4112 
-4123 RTVEVGEDPQPV
+4123 
-4135 FSDITVNANIDAI
+4135 
-4148 IVNFDK
+4148 
-4154 GHVTINGDVS
+4154 
-4164 AALTKD
+4164 
-4170 ALSGYAEIV
+4170 
-4179 INGAFTQTADSALAN
+4179 
-4194 TKFVVNSIAG
+4194 
-4204 GNTLKAGTIEVKGDA
+4204 
-4219 TANLTATDGYKDQD
+4219 
-4233 GNDVVASIK
+4233 
-4242 VVNGGSVTG
+4242 
-4251 DVKAVVIEID
+4251 
-4261 GNLTGNANGGAAEAT
+4261 
-4276 MVVGGDFTGAAN
+4276 
-4288 YFADVTVNGNVTL
+4288 
-4301 TGNSTVDNFTFGADD
+4301 
-4316 VDLALNGYTLN
+4316 
-4327 VANGVSFT
+4327 
-4335 NVTIS
+4335 
-4340 GGGVIAG
+4340 
-4347 EFTVSNDLTVTGGDV
+4347 
-4362 TLGVTE
+4362 
-4368 LVLGG
+4368 
-4373 AFSTDSTLVGVT
+4373 
-4385 DVTFVGNASV
+4385 
-4395 TGGAALNLNGSDGE
+4395 
-4409 DTLELSVNAGAI
+4409 
-4421 SGVENITLT
+4421 
-4430 SDVTVG
+4430 
-4436 AITGAAV
+4436 
-4443 INLNGYTLTVES
+4443 
-4455 IDSEVAINGAG
+4455 
-4466 NVIVKTG
+4466 
-4473 DFVANDDFNGTL
+4473 
-4485 NVAGNAV
+4485 
-4492 VKGDEVTFT
+4492 
-4501 GDSNAAAFEFTAD
+4501 
-4514 TVEINSSASH
+4514 
-4524 VITGA
+4524 
-4529 IKANNVVLN
+4529 
-4538 AEGLTLANDMIVNGN
+4538 
-4553 YTGNAVVADFRVKL
+4553 
-4567 IKENATVVANA
+4567 
-4578 ATIFELDANVEN
+4578 
-4590 VVIEHSVIDA
+4590 
-4600 QFYGNANANKFVLMG
+4600 
-4615 EDEELIVS
+4615 
-4623 RIYGLGGDDTVEIHG
+4623 
-4638 NVTLGRLSTVEAI
+4638 
-4651 TGATDADTLS
+4651 
-4661 YGDDMYD
+4661 
-4668 SVSSITD
+4668 
-4675 VETINLKGNASVGT
+4675 
-4689 LSGVDTVNFADG
+4689 
-4701 VKYEITAEDWALEA
+4701 
-4715 DTALVF
+4715 
-4721 ETAGANGKVVVNG
+4721 
-4734 VNADALTTESYITVG
+4734 
-4749 TDQWMWNGT
+4749 
-4758 DAFVNGTS
+4758 
-4766 SLTYGDS
+4766 
-4773 DADGKKDLTWVIA
+4773 